1 MSCRRINLQLQLH
14 LMEVQ
19 VHLHP
24 LRDKALIYYI
34 YCYYYVKYY
43 TYCYIY

>member
-1 MSCRRINLQLQLH
+1 MSCRRLHLQLQLH

-19 VHLHP
+19 VNLHP
-24 LRDKALIYYI
+24 VRDQELIYYI
-34 YCYYYVKYY
+34 YYYYCIKYY